1 MMMTEQADKLR
12 GLLTDIPDL
21 SAEAIENIVDTIDRK
36 ERAPVNLQPDQ
47 RKKIWR
53 KVVKDVL
60 SEEKVTYEQ
69 IEIRLGDHLPESF
82 TKAEKEKILSDP
94 DKTLDVFVDIVCQKA
109 EDVQP
114 K

>member
-1 MMMTEQADKLR
+1 MMIKQDDKLR

-21 SAEAIENIVDTIDRK
+21 SAKAIEKIVDIINHK
-36 ERAPVNLQPDQ
+36 EIAHVDLQPDQ

-53 KVVKDVL
+53 EVVKDVL
-60 SEEKVTYEQ
+60 SQEKVTYEQ
-69 IEIRLGDHLPESF
+69 IEVRLGDHLPESF
-82 TKAEKEKILSDP
+82 TKVEKEKVLSDP
-94 DKTLDVFVDIVCQKA
+94 DKALDVFVDMVCQKA

>member
-1 MMMTEQADKLR
+1 MR

-21 SAEAIENIVDTIDRK
+21 SAKAIEKIVDIINQK
-36 ERAPVNLQPDQ
+36 EIAPVDLQPDQ

-53 KVVKDVL
+53 EVVKDVL
-60 SEEKVTYEQ
+60 SDEKVTYEQ
-69 IEIRLGDHLPESF
+69 IEVRLGDHLPESF
-82 TKAEKEKILSDP
+82 TNVDKEKILSDP
-94 DKTLDVFVDIVCQKA
+94 DKALDVFVDMVCQKV

>member
-1 MMMTEQADKLR
+1 MTSKQADKLY
-12 GLLTDIPDL
+12 GLLTDLI
-21 SAEAIENIVDTIDRK
+21 SEKVVRKIVDVIHLK
-36 ERAPVNLQPDQ
+36 EIAHVDLQPDH

-53 KVVKDVL
+53 EVVKGVL

-69 IEIRLGDHLPESF
+69 IKIRLGDHLPESF
-82 TKAEKEKILSDP
+82 TKVEKEQVLSDP
-94 DKTLDVFVDIVCQKA
+94 DKALDVFVDMVCQKA